1 MPEATGGRAA
11 TAALLT
17 RLPQI
22 VGSSFLEAVSEDDMD
37 EAAILGAG
45 LLPAVD
51 AVREAGFNHLLDIGG
66 TDHLPLTPRFEIT
79 YHFLAFSSADV
90 EQPGVLPAG
99 ATRGA
104 EGSFEQKTSV
114 VPARFRLRV
123 FPDDRDPVLPSL
135 CSRWPNADWPERE
148 LYDLFGIRFEGHP
161 DLRRILMPDDWQGY
175 PLRKDYPLR
184 GLERRFA
191 PGGLRGEVPPV
202 INK

>member
-1 MPEATGGRAA
+1 MRSCNCAGRSQQAAKPTCSRVPEATGGRAA

-79 YHFLAFSSADV
+79 YHFLAFPDV
-90 EQPGVLPAG
+90 IAPPGEQ
-99 ATRGA
+99 ATT
-104 EGSFEQKTSV
+104 TSI
-114 VPARFRLRV
+114 VPARFR
-123 FPDDRDPVLPSL
+123 
-135 CSRWPNADWPERE
+135 
-148 LYDLFGIRFEGHP
+148 
-161 DLRRILMPDDWQGY
+161 
-175 PLRKDYPLR
+175 
-184 GLERRFA
+184 
-191 PGGLRGEVPPV
+191 
-202 INK
+202 

>member
-1 MPEATGGRAA
+1 MPEAASARAL

-17 RLPQI
+17 RLPQLL
-22 VGSSFLEAVSEDDMD
+22 GSSFLEAVSEDDMD
-37 EAAILGAG
+37 EAAILGSG

-51 AVREAGFNHLLDIGG
+51 AVRDAGFNHLLDIGG
-66 TDHLPLTPRFEIT
+66 TDHLPLTPRFEIS
-79 YHFLAFSSADV
+79 YHFLAFTSADIQ
-90 EQPGVLPAG
+90 QPGTTPAG
-99 ATRGA
+99 TTPGRD
-104 EGSFEQKTSV
+104 GSFEQKKSV

-123 FPDDRDPVLPSL
+123 FPDDLNPVLPSL
-135 CSRWPNADWPERE
+135 YSRWPNADWPERE
-148 LYDLFGIRFEGHP
+148 LYDLFGVRFEGHP
-161 DLRRILMPDDWQGY
+161 DLRRILMPDDWKGY